1 MYKVLAD
8 FADIQDGGYVYH
20 TGDYFPRV
28 GVEATEKRI
37 SALKSHTNRLGRPLI
52 EEVKDFMPKPES
64 GEKKP
69 NSPRRRAKKEG

>member
-8 FADIQDGGYVYH
+8 FADMQDGGYVYH
-20 TGDYFPRV
+20 TGDPFPRV
-28 GVEATEKRI
+28 GAETTEERI
-37 SALKSHTNRLGRPLI
+37 NTLVSHTNRLGRPLI
-52 EEVKDFMPKPES
+52 EKTEDFMPKPES